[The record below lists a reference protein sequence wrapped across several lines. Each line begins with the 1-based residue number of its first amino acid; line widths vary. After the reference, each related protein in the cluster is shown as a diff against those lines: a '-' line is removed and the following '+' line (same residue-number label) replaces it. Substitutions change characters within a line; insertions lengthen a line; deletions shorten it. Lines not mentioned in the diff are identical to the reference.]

1 MLSRCYSNN
10 SHKMILTSLTSQV
23 GRNATVGENELL
35 RYEPA
40 SPSDFIVPLNA
51 IKLETYDTTSDGK
64 WQVPKDIGEGSG
76 LHVHT
81 CDVRCCSTFTWRRF

>member
-1 MLSRCYSNN
+1 M
-10 SHKMILTSLTSQV
+10 
-23 GRNATVGENELL
+23 GENELL

-64 WQVPKDIGEGSG
+64 WQVPKDIGEGSAVSG
-76 LHVHT
+76 HNRDYMYIHAIDGAVLHSHGDEFKGV
-81 CDVRCCSTFTWRRF
+81 